1 MAHIRFIYTFYIPF
15 YWMKDGL
22 YMPRGKVKIL
32 EAKSGNI
39 ILETTIGVDYRF
51 SIPRSIRSLVD
62 PRETVRIIIKKA
74 EEVKT

>member
-1 MAHIRFIYTFYIPF
+1 MI
-15 YWMKDGL
+15 KDGI

-32 EAKSGNI
+32 RADGETI
-39 ILETTIGVDYRF
+39 VLETTIGVDYRF

-62 PRETVRIIIKKA
+62 PKETVRVTIKKV

>member
-1 MAHIRFIYTFYIPF
+1 LL
-15 YWMKDGL
+15 KDGIF
-22 YMPRGKVKIL
+22 MPRGEVKIL
-32 EAKSGNI
+32 KANGETI

-62 PRETVRIIIKKA
+62 PKETVRITIKKV

>member
-1 MAHIRFIYTFYIPF
+1 
-15 YWMKDGL
+15 
-22 YMPRGKVKIL
+22 MPRGKVKIL
-32 EAKSGNI
+32 EANSGNI

-62 PRETVRIIIKKA
+62 PRETVRIIIKKV